1 MARSRAGVAESF
13 INGWR
18 AVRLATDTIEVT
30 VLPGKGADI
39 FALVDLASGID
50 PLFKAP
56 WGLAPPGAAPRAGSG
71 GDAFLANYEGCWQE
85 LFPNTNDACTSDGV
99 AMPFHGEVATRAWS
113 VSVEADDGQEVA
125 VRFSVE
131 CRRLPLRLERVM
143 RLRQGE
149 RRVVLDE
156 RVTNTSGAMTRF
168 VWGHHC
174 VLGAPLV
181 AAGARLRAPCRTIVT
196 PPQPWED
203 SARLAPAQRSAWPM
217 ARLRGGGEVDLSCV
231 PGPGAASHDDAYL
244 TDLNG
249 GWAEVG
255 NPALRLA
262 FRLDWDPALFK
273 WIISWQ
279 PFGGAQTMPLRGA
292 YGLGI
297 EPWTTGGNLETAVA
311 AGDAIELPG
320 GAELTTRLVASIVTW

>member
-1 MARSRAGVAESF
+1 MARCRAGVAESF

-18 AVRLATDTIEVT
+18 AVRLTTDTIEVT
-30 VLPGKGADI
+30 VLPDKGADI

-56 WGLAPPGAAPRAGSG
+56 WGLAPPGTAPRAGSG
-71 GDAFLANYEGCWQE
+71 SDAFLANYEGCWQE
-85 LFPNTNDACTSDGV
+85 LFPNTNDACTSGGV

-131 CRRLPLRLERVM
+131 CRLLPLRLERVM

-174 VLGAPLV
+174 VLGPPLV

-196 PPQPWED
+196 PPEPWED
-203 SARLAPAQRSAWPM
+203 SARLEPAQRSAWPM
-217 ARLRGGGEVDLSCV
+217 VRAR
-231 PGPGAASHDDAYL
+231 AS
-244 TDLNG
+244 
-249 GWAEVG
+249 
-255 NPALRLA
+255 R
-262 FRLDWDPALFK
+262 
-273 WIISWQ
+273 
-279 PFGGAQTMPLRGA
+279 PL
-292 YGLGI
+292 
-297 EPWTTGGNLETAVA
+297 P
-311 AGDAIELPG
+311 D
-320 GAELTTRLVASIVTW
+320 